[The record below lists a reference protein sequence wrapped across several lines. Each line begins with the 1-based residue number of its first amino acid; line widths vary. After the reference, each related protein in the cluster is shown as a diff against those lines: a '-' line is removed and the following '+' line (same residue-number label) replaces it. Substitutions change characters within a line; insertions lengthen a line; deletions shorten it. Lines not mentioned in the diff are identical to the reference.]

1 MVDYLS
7 QLLHCIVDSYI
18 EQEEQNVRKEEREA
32 IYLEHSDIKTTQ
44 NYAKPSWRNFKNPMP

>member
-1 MVDYLS
+1 MVDYLN
-7 QLLHCIVDSYI
+7 QLLHCIVASYI

-44 NYAKPSWRNFKNPMP
+44 NYAKPS